1 MQRYYEVGIADSV
14 AAFRSSPTRVPKEI
28 FGFRIQIMCT
38 VQILMRYLVRIGI
51 RPSTTVVSPPVLPTV
66 INEVRCLLFVQSW
79 SVALTTPKSQEASQL
94 LFAVRNSCYC
104 YYLFTAFRRKKTVD
118 IRLILT
124 SWWCTESATFEV
136 VTVSERRRSVVA
148 EIRQPATGQRL
159 QRIVSSANITSF
171 IYRR

>member
-66 INEVRCLLFVQSW
+66 INEVRCLLFVQS
-79 SVALTTPKSQEASQL
+79 
-94 LFAVRNSCYC
+94 
-104 YYLFTAFRRKKTVD
+104 
-118 IRLILT
+118 
-124 SWWCTESATFEV
+124 
-136 VTVSERRRSVVA
+136 
-148 EIRQPATGQRL
+148 
-159 QRIVSSANITSF
+159 
-171 IYRR
+171 